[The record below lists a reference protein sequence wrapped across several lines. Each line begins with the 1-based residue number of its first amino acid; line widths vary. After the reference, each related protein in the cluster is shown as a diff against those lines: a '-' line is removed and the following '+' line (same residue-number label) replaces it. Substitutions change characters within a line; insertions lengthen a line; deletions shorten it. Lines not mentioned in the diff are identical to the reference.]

1 MATFGQKL
9 RILRMVRGLTQMDM
23 GAKVGMTTTLIS
35 LIENGLVQPTD
46 EQRAAFRQVLNWPR
60 HADAAYAILF
70 GDQDDEGQA
79 EAAS

>member
-9 RILRMVRGLTQMDM
+9 RILRMVRGFTQLDM
-23 GAKVGMTTTLIS
+23 AVKVGMQTSQVS
-35 LIENGLVQPTD
+35 LIENDLLQPTD
-46 EQRAAFRQVLNWPR
+46 RQMAAFREVLNWPKY
-60 HADAAYAILF
+60 ADAAYAILF